1 MKLLADLKG
10 KVFTTKLKS
19 GGTSHKRFLVTIILH
34 LASCRMMVWSGL
46 KGILMSEVW
55 KKINDKV
62 CQGLTRF
69 DC

>member
-1 MKLLADLKG
+1 MKLLVDLKG

-19 GGTSHKRFLVTIILH
+19 GGTSHEKFLVTIILH
-34 LASCRMMVWSGL
+34 LARCRT
-46 KGILMSEVW
+46 MSEVW